1 MKGSIRFIAFALCLV
16 AAATLGLCSIQ
27 IAYPL
32 AFAIAATIAFTERFP
47 LRISKTTENRLAMG
61 VAIVFILRWAILDA
75 PSLGATRVR
84 LVAIGMLDYAQAYP
98 IAQALLLWMV
108 LQLFIRRGN
117 AFPATF
123 PLYPALVIILAGTM
137 PTRVLG
143 EWRNYSFQTASLVAA
158 FLIGLYFL
166 LHDPPR
172 TDAQSPASRAR
183 RNAYVALFA
192 FILFCGWGAGALVYK
207 HGTDLDLLVAGMLQP
222 PYMPSTAGFSNSGRL
237 GRLSSRKGI
246 NENAITLHI
255 ASNDAPGYLRGKAFD
270 QFAGRE
276 WTTAASP
283 VNEKPVDDLPND
295 SNMHWYS
302 LQPGSADLE
311 ADPMSIE
318 ASTTLKGTV
327 FTCLET
333 ARIAAPD
340 TVLTIDAHAIV
351 APAQLPSETPYRITG
366 IARPNAPLTESERK
380 ALTAISETLDPRIPT
395 LAQDITRNCKND
407 IEKLNAVTSYL
418 RNTCTY
424 SLDVS
429 FDIADDPIAMF
440 LFEAHKGH
448 CEYFATAAALLLRC
462 AGVPCRYVT
471 GFVSGERNEYGNY
484 WVARNKDAHAWVEA
498 YIEGQGWRTIE
509 ATPSTG
515 VPQGERPRTAQ
526 LWEYIVHRAKTAIA
540 AIRNMG
546 WRELGDLAVAA
557 MMRIWPFMLIVVTA
571 IAAIFVI
578 RRWLQ
583 NRQRHRATLGNDPT
597 AVSLHRKLRV
607 MDRRAA
613 KLGYVRDTHETI
625 NHFADRIDRDN
636 QSQLALWYRTYAL
649 ARYANDQSAIS
660 NLTTLAS

>member
-1 MKGSIRFIAFALCLV
+1 MKVSLRFLAFALCLV

-27 IAYPL
+27 IFYPL
-32 AFAIAATIAFTERFP
+32 AIAIAATVAYTERYA

-61 VAIVFILRWAILDA
+61 VAIIFILRWMILPA
-75 PSLGATRVR
+75 PSLGATRGSY
-84 LVAIGMLDYAQAYP
+84 VAIGMLDYAQAYP

-108 LQLFIRRGN
+108 LQLFIRQGS

-137 PTRVLG
+137 PARILG
-143 EWRNYSFQTASLVAA
+143 DWRNISYQTASLIAA
-158 FLIGLYFL
+158 LLVGLYFL
-166 LHDPPR
+166 LHTPMR
-172 TDAQSPASRAR
+172 TDTQHSRSRAR
-183 RNAYVALFA
+183 RNAYIALLA
-192 FILFCGWGAGALVYK
+192 FILFSGWGSGFLVYR
-207 HGTDLDLLVAGMLQP
+207 HGTDLDLLVASMVQP
-222 PYMPSTAGFSNSGRL
+222 PYTPSTAGFSNSGRL

-255 ASNDAPGYLRGKAFD
+255 TSETAPGYLRGKAFD

-276 WTTAASP
+276 WTTAASSTT
-283 VNEKPVDDLPND
+283 EKPADDLPSD
-295 SNMHWYS
+295 SNTHWFP
-302 LQPGSADLE
+302 LLPGRADLE

-318 ASTTLKGTV
+318 ASATLKGTV

-340 TVLTIDAHAIV
+340 TVLKIGAHAIV
-351 APAQLPSETPYRITG
+351 EPAQLPSETSYKLTG
-366 IARPNAPLTESERK
+366 VARPKEPLTDAERK

-440 LFEAHKGH
+440 LFEARKGH
-448 CEYFATAAALLLRC
+448 CEYFATAAALLLRS
-462 AGVPCRYVT
+462 AGVPCRYIT

-484 WVARNKDAHAWVEA
+484 WVTRNKDAHAWVEA
-498 YIEGQGWRTIE
+498 YIDSQGWRTIE

-515 VPQGERPRTAQ
+515 VPQGESPKTAQ
-526 LWEYIVHRAKTAIA
+526 LWEFIVHRVKAAIA

-546 WRELGDLAVAA
+546 WRELTDMAVAA
-557 MMRIWPFMLIVVTA
+557 LLRAWPIIAIGAAT
-571 IAAIFVI
+571 IAAIIFI
-578 RRWLQ
+578 GRWLKK
-583 NRQRHRATLGNDPT
+583 RKRERAAFGNDPT
-597 AVSLHRKLRV
+597 AITLQKKLSA
-607 MDRRAA
+607 MDHRAA

-625 NHFADRIDRDN
+625 NHFADRINSDTHAT
-636 QSQLALWYRTYAL
+636 LANWYRTYAI
-649 ARYANDQSAIS
+649 ARYANDQNAI
-660 NLTTLAS
+660 LDLQRFAF